1 MSKVD
6 YQPMKTA
13 FADYFRGLIGEVEAE
28 QFFSS
33 IDEKEKRRALR
44 VNTLKTSKAD
54 LKKWLKSQGY
64 KVSDSPFSPDGVE
77 IEGKGEPLSLKLPYH
92 AGFTYPQDPSSMF
105 AVELLDPQ
113 PGETCIDLT
122 AAPGG
127 KATHIAQKMEN
138 TGVLIANDHDLKRL
152 KALHYNLERLGIW
165 NTLVTRMTPYKL
177 SLNYTEVFDR
187 VLLDPSCSGEGLLVT
202 YDGKPKH
209 WSPKSLK
216 RYATEQF
223 GLLCSAFRLL
233 KPGGR
238 LVYST
243 CTLNAVEDDGVVEKL
258 LAKFPEAKIEKVK
271 VDGEPEQIGDLKGI
285 RFWPH
290 KTQTKG
296 FFCIAIT
303 KTASL
308 EFEDEEPASGKF
320 VWLNKRKAIPH
331 LKYLKKHFDVEL
343 EDVYLTQKEGNIFRI
358 SAELARF
365 PLPTRYSLS
374 FPLLKR
380 DKGETS
386 LAHAGALW
394 LVGLAKKNVGEL
406 KEEEL
411 EEFFEGKLKKDE
423 VLLKYEDFP
432 LGLANLPKYF

>member
-1 MSKVD
+1 MK
-6 YQPMKTA
+6 PMKST
-13 FADYFRGLIGEVEAE
+13 FQNYFQELLGEAE
-28 QFFSS
+28 AERFFNS
-33 IDEKEKRRALR
+33 INDKEKRRALR
-44 VNTLKTSKAD
+44 VNTLKTTKKD

-64 KVSDSPFSPDGVE
+64 TVTDSPFSPDGIE
-77 IEGKGEPLSLKLPYH
+77 IDGRGEKLSLKLPYH

-127 KATHIAQKMEN
+127 KATHIAQKMKN

-152 KALHYNLERLGIW
+152 RALHYNLERLGIW

-177 SLNYTEVFDR
+177 SLNYTEMFDR

-209 WSPKSLK
+209 WSTKSLK

-258 LAKFPEAKIEKVK
+258 LKKFPEAKIEKVK
-271 VDGEPEQIGDLKGI
+271 IKGEPEQVGDLKGV
-285 RFWPH
+285 RFWPQNT
-290 KTQTKG
+290 KTKG

-303 KTASL
+303 KTESL
-308 EFEDEEPASGKF
+308 EFEDEEPARGKF

-343 EDVYLTQKEGNIFRI
+343 EDVYLTQKEGNIFMI
-358 SAELARF
+358 SPELARF

-374 FPLLKR
+374 FPLIKR
-380 DKGETS
+380 EKGES
-386 LAHAGALW
+386 MLAHAGALW
-394 LVGLAKKNVGEL
+394 LTELVKKNVLEL

-411 EEFFEGKLKKDE
+411 AQFFEGKLKKE
-423 VLLKYEDFP
+423 EALLRYKEFP
-432 LGLANLPKYF
+432 LGLAKLAKHH